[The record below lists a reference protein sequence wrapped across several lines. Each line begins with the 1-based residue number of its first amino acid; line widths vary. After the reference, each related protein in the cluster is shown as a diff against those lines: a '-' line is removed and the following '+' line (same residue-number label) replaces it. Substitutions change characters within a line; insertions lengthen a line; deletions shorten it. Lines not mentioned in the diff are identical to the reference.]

1 MTNWYSSPSST
12 KPLDRLLQTYPTLE
26 QMMNE
31 VDLIAELKSFNSKL
45 LEYLTN
51 TPDLIRQLVEFVI
64 VEPR

>member
-1 MTNWYSSPSST
+1 
-12 KPLDRLLQTYPTLE
+12 
-26 QMMNE
+26 MNE

>member
-12 KPLDRLLQTYPTLE
+12 KPLDRLLLTYPTLD
-26 QMMNE
+26 QIMNE